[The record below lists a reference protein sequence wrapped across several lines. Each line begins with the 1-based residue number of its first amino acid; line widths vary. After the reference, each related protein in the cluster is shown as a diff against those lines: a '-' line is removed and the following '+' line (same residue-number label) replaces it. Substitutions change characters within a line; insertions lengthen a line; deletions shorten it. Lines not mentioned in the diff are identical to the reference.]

1 MSGKSQVPDK
11 GQQPVAAKVAIE
23 RGDAKASAGKVAK
36 ARNGVADKTVADKI
50 DARDVTNGALRDAR
64 IEYLNELPK
73 RGVAVREE

>member
-11 GQQPVAAKVAIE
+11 GQYPVAVKVTIE

-36 ARNGVADKTVADKI
+36 ARNGVADKAVTDKM

-64 IEYLNELPK
+64 IEWLSKQPK
-73 RGVAVREE
+73 REEGI